1 MTGLPDIGLRIP
13 KEYSAEFMRILIRD
27 VLRLADSRNATGVG
41 ILVTGDGET
50 VATYEVDSQNVDL
63 AEGLE
68 TRSILAA
75 MRNRLDILELQVK
88 RGKVREYGLTKR
100 IEELE
105 ASEAVFPINS
115 LKKRI
120 EELEIEV
127 A

>member
-13 KEYSAEFMRILIRD
+13 EEYDAEFMRILIRD
-27 VLRLADSRNATGVG
+27 VLRLADARNSTGVG
-41 ILVTGDGET
+41 IIVSGD
-50 VATYEVDSQNVDL
+50 ADSLANYEVDSQNVDL

-68 TRSILAA
+68 TRGLLAA
-75 MRNRLDILELQVK
+75 MRNRLEQLELQVE
-88 RGKVREYGLTKR
+88 RGMIRENSLRKR

-105 ASEAVFPINS
+105 LSETVVPFNS
-115 LKKRI
+115 LKQRI